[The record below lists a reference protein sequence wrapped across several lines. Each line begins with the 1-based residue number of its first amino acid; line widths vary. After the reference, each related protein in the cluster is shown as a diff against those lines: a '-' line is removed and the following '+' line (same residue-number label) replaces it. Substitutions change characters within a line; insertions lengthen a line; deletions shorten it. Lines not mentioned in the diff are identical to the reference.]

1 MQPCRDNR
9 EVSSG
14 DTIRIDGLR
23 VFGHHGDLAAERELG
38 VMLTVDLELET
49 DLAPAGAA
57 DSLADTVDYVRSIGL
72 VRDIVEHRQFHLIEG
87 VAEAIA
93 QALLEEEPRIT
104 AVRVRVAK
112 QPAMAVTIDRVS
124 VHVER
129 SR

>member
-1 MQPCRDNR
+1 
-9 EVSSG
+9 
-14 DTIRIDGLR
+14 
-23 VFGHHGDLAAERELG
+23 
-38 VMLTVDLELET
+38 MLTVDLELET